1 MNTRISTATSLF
13 ISVQRRRPAG
23 HEGVSLNQ
31 FRVAQRAGAESQPRR
46 SRVLGKRKTMKEKP
60 RQSSRKAPSQERLK
74 RKREKVSPRSDTRA
88 ASLVFFTR
96 EQLLR
101 RSANPLTL
109 DRPLVRA
116 PRVRRDEC
124 YWVVRS
130 HSRRVPLVP
139 VGRGPRVEGDFRLL
153 FKLSA
158 GRQASG
164 EIGCW
169 LGGRSAWDL

>member
-13 ISVQRRRPAG
+13 ISVQRSAAHG
-23 HEGVSLNQ
+23 HGRCVSESV
-31 FRVAQRAGAESQPRR
+31 RVAQRAGAESQPRR
-46 SRVLGKRKTMKEKP
+46 SRVLGKRKLMKEKS
-60 RQSSRKAPSQERLK
+60 RQSNSNQERLK
-74 RKREKVSPRSDTRA
+74 KKREKACPRSDTRA
-88 ASLVFFTR
+88 ASPVFFTR
-96 EQLLR
+96 ERLLR

-130 HSRRVPLVP
+130 HSRRLPLVP